1 VLASPAGSPAGRR
14 RRHGRLRRDHLTVLQ
29 GGDPRPLKEFAHWDA
44 EHERLTAS
52 KITSTSTDTQLDAW
66 AELEEENAARHGW
79 RLLHT
84 QEAAYAYRAQL
95 RDRDWDL
102 LAVVGADIAGME
114 DADVPCPKKQLEP
127 KRAER
132 TKLVAAAIS
141 WGRTDS
147 EVAIR
152 ARVPRRAVRQLREGA
167 DATAAGSQQQ

>member
-1 VLASPAGSPAGRR
+1 MLASPAGRPAGR
-14 RRHGRLRRDHLTVLQ
+14 T
-29 GGDPRPLKEFAHWDA
+29 HWDA

-102 LAVVGADIAGME
+102 LAVVSADIAGME

-152 ARVPRRAVRQLREGA
+152 ARVPRRAGRQLREGA